1 MKEIV
6 HIIPLGYE
14 IDRATKPF
22 EKYKANKAY
31 LLVHLNTDLHDK
43 ELLRK
48 HGYYLHTVKEQ
59 LEQLDITTH
68 IIQIDMFDLQDV
80 IKTISRI
87 IVKEITENNEVFV
100 NVSSAG
106 RLTSIGSALAAMAN
120 GAQAYYVYSDD
131 YSENQKERLKHGLSI
146 CYNLNIEFL
155 EPFQFKLPKING
167 VKLLVKLFENPE
179 KKMKTTDA
187 IEHLSEI
194 GSGDWKEFKNFRS
207 RKFPRSLKQKGLM
220 KLNKGVLTEL
230 ENNGY
235 IVREFVG
242 RYNTIQ
248 ITKSGSYIACV
259 SGLTNENF
267 ERIINEIN

>member
-31 LLVHLNTDLHDK
+31 LLVPLDSDIHDK

-48 HGYYLHTVKEQ
+48 HRYYLHTVKDQ

-68 IIQIDMFDLQDV
+68 IIHTDMFDLQDV
-80 IKTISRI
+80 IKTVSRI
-87 IVKEITENNEVFV
+87 VVKERAENNEVFV
-100 NVSSAG
+100 NVSSSG

-120 GAQAYYVYSDD
+120 GAQAYYVEADD
-131 YSENQKERLKHGLSI
+131 YSENQKEKLKHGLSI
-146 CYNLNIEFL
+146 CHRLGIKFL
-155 EPFQFKLPKING
+155 APFQFKLPKENG
-167 VKLLVKLFENPE
+167 IKLLVKLFENPK
-179 KKMKTTDA
+179 KKMKTIDA
-187 IEHLSEI
+187 IEHLAKVGGE
-194 GSGDWKEFKNFRS
+194 DWKEFKNFSS

-220 KLNKGVLTEL
+220 KLNKGILTEL
-230 ENNGY
+230 EKNGY

-248 ITKSGSYIACV
+248 ITESGRYIACI
-259 SGLTNENF
+259 SGITNENF
-267 ERIINEIN
+267 